1 MCYIT
6 LSKTIVKLKEKGE
19 LLNFF
24 GSLINPIFR
33 VKNIHRNINRTVQR
47 F

>member
-6 LSKTIVKLKEKGE
+6 LNKTIVKLKEKGE
-19 LLNFF
+19 LLNFL
-24 GSLINPIFR
+24 GSLIDHIFR
-33 VKNIHRNINRTVQR
+33 VKNIHGNINLTVQR